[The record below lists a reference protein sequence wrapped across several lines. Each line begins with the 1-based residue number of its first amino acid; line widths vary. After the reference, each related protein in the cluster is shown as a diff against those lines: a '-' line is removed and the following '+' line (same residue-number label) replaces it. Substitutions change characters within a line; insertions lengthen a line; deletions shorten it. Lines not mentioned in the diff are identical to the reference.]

1 MFCGDWLVLRS
12 DKGEEDEEESEGF
25 GNSDS
30 KRKQFE
36 RCGLVESDQRWCFV
50 DIPEVIKAT
59 SSSASVD
66 IR

>member
-1 MFCGDWLVLRS
+1 MVLRS

-36 RCGLVESDQRWCFV
+36 RCGLVESDQR
-50 DIPEVIKAT
+50 
-59 SSSASVD
+59 
-66 IR
+66 